1 MSASDRLS
9 RVMMGVVLA
18 LACSLSPLSAYADK
32 PQVSATKSDPRVR
45 TIPFVPDEIVAL
57 HGHYGFQMM
66 LEFNPDERIE
76 NVAIGDSLAWQVTP
90 NRRADTLFVKPI
102 EADATTNLA
111 VVTNKR
117 RYAFILTASEAM
129 GADDPDLVFR
139 VRFSYPL
146 DEAAAL
152 AEVETPI
159 AIANAAYSVSGSTKN
174 VPARIFDDGT
184 RTYFEWAA
192 GAATPAVFAVAAD
205 GTETV
210 VNFAMRGS
218 IMVVERISPAFVL
231 RNGADQTLVFNDGW
245 REPAPGPETPR
256 SINPDKGKSLFQRLF
271 GRKPAGAT
279 Q

>member
-1 MSASDRLS
+1 VSARGPIFRGVMSA
-9 RVMMGVVLA
+9 A
-18 LACSLSPLSAYADK
+18 LLLTIGLMPIAAHADK
-32 PQVSATKSDPRVR
+32 PQVGAVPSDPRVR
-45 TIPFVPDEIVAL
+45 TIPFVPDQIVAL

-66 LEFNPDERIE
+66 IEFNPDERIE

-117 RYAFILTASEAM
+117 RYAFVLTAGEAM
-129 GADDPDLVFR
+129 GADDPELVFR

-152 AEVETPI
+152 AEAETPI
-159 AIANAAYSVSGSTKN
+159 AISNAAYSVSGSTKN

-210 VNFAMRGS
+210 VNFAMRGAM
-218 IMVVERISPAFVL
+218 MVVERVSPAFVL

-245 REPAPGPETPR
+245 REAAPGPETPR

-271 GRKPAGAT
+271 GRNPAGAVR
-279 Q
+279 